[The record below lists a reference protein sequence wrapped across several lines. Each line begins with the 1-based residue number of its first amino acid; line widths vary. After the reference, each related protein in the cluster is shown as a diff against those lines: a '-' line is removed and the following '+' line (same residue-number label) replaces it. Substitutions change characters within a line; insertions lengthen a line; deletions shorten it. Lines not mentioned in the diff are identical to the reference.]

1 MFFISYTTAQ
11 FLHSDWW
18 IALSIYD
25 VTLPDQPA
33 VCLFFPPLWTMSN
46 RPLTEFSTPRSSL
59 LHNPLLFEELLI
71 LASWKVTYLVY
82 LFFFALQ
89 RQLWIVWGRGMD
101 DIRPVSGAP
110 AHGLVP
116 LFPPGLQAIYG
127 ECRRLYPDQAN
138 PLQVTAIVK
147 YWYVT
152 KHIVIFLAK
161 LF

>member
-46 RPLTEFSTPRSSL
+46 RPLTEFSTPRRSL

-82 LFFFALQ
+82 LFFSPYKDNCGLFEAVVWTTYGLLAV
-89 RQLWIVWGRGMD
+89 RQPTGWYHCFLRGCRLSMGNVGD
-101 DIRPVSGAP
+101 FIPTRPTRCK
-110 AHGLVP
+110 LLP
-116 LFPPGLQAIYG
+116 L
-127 ECRRLYPDQAN
+127 
-138 PLQVTAIVK
+138 
-147 YWYVT
+147 
-152 KHIVIFLAK
+152 
-161 LF
+161 